1 MNIEILKHTF
11 QNKLK
16 YFLVYICVE
25 HLSFLN
31 AILYVIFMSCWF
43 ESFLHNILSMCYEVR
58 TRYNKFWRLT
68 FRRILS
74 QNVLNNTR
82 SSSLE
87 RISCFQFCIL
97 QNLFHF
103 DLGSSKNQNLQEVKT
118 KERMVRTL
126 LKHSYSTKEKKSVK
140 KLLFNSLKKATTH
153 PSLLIKRRKTLFLSK
168 VSQKREFERL
178 KNYISNWNSHI
189 VVKK

>member
-1 MNIEILKHTF
+1 MKFSNILFETNWSISWYT
-11 QNKLK
+11 
-16 YFLVYICVE
+16 CVE

-58 TRYNKFWRLT
+58 TRYNKFSRLT

-82 SSSLE
+82 SSSHFKEYLVFN
-87 RISCFQFCIL
+87 SAFYKTFFIL
-97 QNLFHF
+97 TLVVQQKSK
-103 DLGSSKNQNLQEVKT
+103 SSNVKM

-126 LKHSYSTKEKKSVK
+126 LKHSYSTKEKKVSKNYFSIPWKRPPHILLFWSKEEKLFSFQKLAKKVTEIVK
-140 KLLFNSLKKATTH
+140 K
-153 PSLLIKRRKTLFLSK
+153 
-168 VSQKREFERL
+168 
-178 KNYISNWNSHI
+178 
-189 VVKK
+189 

>member
-1 MNIEILKHTF
+1 
-11 QNKLK
+11 
-16 YFLVYICVE
+16 
-25 HLSFLN
+25 
-31 AILYVIFMSCWF
+31 MSCWF

-87 RISCFQFCIL
+87 RGFQFCIL

-103 DLGSSKNQNLQEVKT
+103 DLGSST
-118 KERMVRTL
+118 KIKIFKSEDEGTNGQDTAEAL
-126 LKHSYSTKEKKSVK
+126 LFNKREKSVK

-178 KNYISNWNSHI
+178 KNYISN
-189 VVKK
+189 